1 MYECMWF
8 QKGAPDVLLEG
19 ERPADWLGAEEIRSV
34 KPAMWAEH
42 CLECAAPQCY
52 GHCGNWVERRDKRC
66 QKTYYGTKLRD
77 LGGGTFAVQL
87 KFRKWGK
94 LETYIYPGML
104 PRKMSR
110 CLNQLGRVEEWADP
124 FLSKLMK
131 CLFPTRE
138 FRGAW
143 LNGWLYM
150 RIGRRI
156 GRREEPDEFL
166 IQCYSPAEREYSLLV
181 EFFTPEGVFYRN
193 ASRIKKGYNQAR
205 IDVRGLDLQIGK
217 PSWIKI
223 YPESDVQEDIVLF
236 RTDLVKLKE
245 PDKARGKTLAA
256 KVKCVAWDLDN
267 TVWDGIL
274 IEGDPDALSLRPGIR
289 ETMEALD
296 QRGII
301 QIIVSK
307 NDEENV
313 LPQLQRLGIDYFF
326 VAVFANWEPKSENLK
341 EAAKRLNIG
350 LDTFALVDDSPF
362 ERGEVG
368 ENLPC
373 VRVYPET
380 AADKLISLP
389 EFEVPVT
396 GDGKRRRIMYQEEG
410 KREALRRE
418 FTGTSQEFLKDCGL
432 EMTVEHV
439 SAETSERSLELLQR
453 TNQLNLSG
461 HKYERDEFERLCRE
475 RGEDAYVVHCR
486 DKYGDYGQVGFF
498 LVQKEGGSV
507 VLTEYTMSCR
517 VAGKWLEPALLRWL
531 CGKYR
536 GQEVIFSGV
545 DNEKNGL
552 LIRTLK
558 SFGLEDT
565 AGKPGVLRLTIP
577 VEKMLWPDVVTAID
591 KT

>member
-1 MYECMWF
+1 MYQYMWF
-8 QKGAPDVLLEG
+8 QKGAPDVLLG
-19 ERPADWLGAEEIRSV
+19 VSHPADWLEAEEIRFVGLSL
-34 KPAMWAEH
+34 WREH

-52 GHCGNWVERRDKRC
+52 GHCGNWVERRDKKC
-66 QKTYYGTKLRD
+66 QKTYYGTKPRD
-77 LGGGTFAVQL
+77 LGGGAFAAQL

-94 LETYIYPGML
+94 IETDIYPGMISQ
-104 PRKMSR
+104 KACR
-110 CLNQLGRVEEWADP
+110 CLDRLGRTEERAALLLSE
-124 FLSKLMK
+124 FLKRLS
-131 CLFPTRE
+131 PTRKLC
-138 FRGAW
+138 GAQTW
-143 LNGWLYM
+143 MNIWLY
-150 RIGRRI
+150 RKLGH
-156 GRREEPDEFL
+156 REKPDEFL
-166 IQCYSPAEREYSLLV
+166 IQCYSPVEREYSLLV
-181 EFFTPEGVFYRN
+181 EFYTPEEVFYRN
-193 ASRIKKGYNQAR
+193 ALQIKKGYNQAR
-205 IDVRGLDLQIGK
+205 MDVCGLDLRTEK
-217 PSWIKI
+217 RSRMRI
-223 YPESDVQEDIVLF
+223 YPESDVQEDIVF
-236 RTDLVKLKE
+236 FCTDFVKLKH
-245 PDKARGKTLAA
+245 PDKTWRETPAA

-274 IEGDPDALSLRPGIR
+274 IERNPNALSLRPGVW
-289 ETMEALD
+289 EVMEALD

-313 LPQLQRLGIDYFF
+313 LPQLQRIGISHFF

-380 AADKLISLP
+380 LVDRLTSLP
-389 EFEVPVT
+389 EFDVPVT

-418 FTGTSQEFLKDCGL
+418 FTGTSQEFLKSCGL
-432 EMTVEHV
+432 EMTVEYV
-439 SAETSERSLELLQR
+439 SAETFERSLELLQR

-461 HKYERDEFERLCRE
+461 YKYERDEFERLCRE
-475 RGEDAYVVHCR
+475 HSEDAYVVHCR

-498 LVQKEGGSV
+498 LVQKEGNSV
-507 VLTEYTMSCR
+507 VLTEYAMSCR
-517 VAGKWLEPALLRWL
+517 VAGKWLEPALLKWL
-531 CGKYR
+531 CKKYQ
-536 GQEVIFSGV
+536 GGEVVFSGV
-545 DNEKNGL
+545 DNEKNSL

-558 SFGLEDT
+558 SFGLED
-565 AGKPGVLRLTIP
+565 AAWKPGILRLAILA
-577 VEKMLWPDVVTAID
+577 EKMLWPDVVTVID